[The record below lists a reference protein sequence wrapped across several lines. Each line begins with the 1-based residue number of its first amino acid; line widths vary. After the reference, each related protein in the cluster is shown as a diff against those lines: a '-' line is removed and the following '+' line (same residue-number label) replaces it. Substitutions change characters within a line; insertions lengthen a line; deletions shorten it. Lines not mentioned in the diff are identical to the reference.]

1 MMRYGQ
7 FCPIAKAAEIVAE
20 RWTPLVIAEMLS
32 GSTHFSDIR
41 RGVPLMSQTLLST
54 RLKELERV
62 GVVERHVA
70 DGGRPEW
77 RLTEAGRALA
87 PVIQQLGEWGLCY
100 AQDPLQESDLDVTIL
115 TWNIRRRVD
124 PNAFGERRTT
134 VLFEFTDVPHAKR
147 RWWIVND
154 RGSVDL
160 CPTDPGFP
168 IDLYIT
174 TDIRTMIHVWVGK
187 LSLESAVRSDK
198 IEIIGPRSLR
208 SRLRSWLLMSPIN
221 MNSLTIPRPR
231 SHAAPKRGV
240 SSGMRA
246 QASQPAKRSRAV
258 QRKRHEPDHTL
269 DDRRGAQAERGGHR
283 ARAWR

>member
-41 RGVPLMSQTLLST
+41 RGVPLMSQTLLSK

-62 GVVERHVA
+62 GVAVRRVMV
-70 DGGRPEW
+70 GRRSEW
-77 RLTEAGRALA
+77 QLTGAGRALA
-87 PVIQQLGEWGLCY
+87 PVIQLLGEWGLCY
-100 AQDPLQESDLDVTIL
+100 AQDPLKEDDLDVTIL

-124 PNAFGERRTT
+124 PKVFGEQRVT
-134 VLFEFTDVPHAKR
+134 VLFEFTDVPEAKR
-147 RWWIVND
+147 HWWIVND
-154 RGSVDL
+154 RGTVDL

-168 IDLYIT
+168 VDIYFT

-198 IEIIGPRSLR
+198 IEVIGPRQLR
-208 SRLRSWLLMSPIN
+208 NRLRSWLLMSPIN
-221 MNSLTIPRPR
+221 MNHLSIARPSL
-231 SHAAPKRGV
+231 
-240 SSGMRA
+240 RA
-246 QASQPAKRSRAV
+246 ETKRAV
-258 QRKRHEPDHTL
+258 ASATQ
-269 DDRRGAQAERGGHR
+269 
-283 ARAWR
+283 ARAS

>member
-41 RGVPLMSQTLLST
+41 RGVPLMSQTLLSK

-62 GVVERHVA
+62 GVVERHLTNRR
-70 DGGRPEW
+70 RPEW
-77 RLTEAGRALA
+77 QLTEAGRALA

-100 AQDPLQESDLDVTIL
+100 AQDPLEESDLDVTIL

-124 PNAFGERRTT
+124 PKVFGEGRVT
-134 VLFEFTDVPHAKR
+134 VLFEFTDVPKAKR

-168 IDLYIT
+168 VDLYIT
-174 TDIRTMIHVWVGK
+174 TDIRSMIHVWVGK
-187 LSLESAVRSDK
+187 LSLDAAVRSDK

-208 SRLRSWLLMSPIN
+208 SRVRSWLLLSPIN
-221 MNSLTIPRPR
+221 MGNLSI
-231 SHAAPKRGV
+231 
-240 SSGMRA
+240 
-246 QASQPAKRSRAV
+246 SRAPTPANV
-258 QRKRHEPDHTL
+258 
-269 DDRRGAQAERGGHR
+269 GGVDAAGLKKAVSR
-283 ARAWR
+283 

>member
-32 GSTHFSDIR
+32 GSTHFSHIR
-41 RGVPLMSQTLLST
+41 RGVPLMSQTLLSK

-62 GVVERHVA
+62 GVVERYVA
-70 DGGRPEW
+70 DRRRPEW
-77 RLTEAGRALA
+77 KLTEAGRALA
-87 PVIQQLGEWGLCY
+87 PVIQHLGEWGLCY
-100 AQDPLQESDLDVTIL
+100 AQDPLQEGDLDVTIL

-124 PNAFGERRTT
+124 PKAFGERRTT
-134 VLFEFTDVPHAKR
+134 VLFEFTDVPQAKR

-154 RGSVDL
+154 RGGVDL

-168 IDLYIT
+168 VDLYIT

-187 LSLESAVRSDK
+187 LSLESAVRCDK

-208 SRLRSWLLMSPIN
+208 SRLRSWLLLSPIN
-221 MNSLTIPRPR
+221 MNSLSIPRPS
-231 SHAAPKRGV
+231 SHAESKRGAV
-240 SSGMRA
+240 SAMRA
-246 QASQPAKRSRAV
+246 
-258 QRKRHEPDHTL
+258 
-269 DDRRGAQAERGGHR
+269 
-283 ARAWR
+283 